1 MHISLLD
8 SAQPVSPTV
17 DYGARAQRE
26 FADQSRTDDV
36 RRAGGPPGVQWQPKT
51 RDNGVRLRRGC
62 RVHCGCTNVTQKL
75 TLASETSICIH
86 LRAEQIQWVSIIVI
100 KMSVLSIWWSKSI
113 NACILW
119 FPSTRWVDC
128 SWKSSVEFYE
138 GVSKLTVNDE
148 INRQN
153 ILTIKY

>member
-1 MHISLLD
+1 MSFYHSH
-8 SAQPVSPTV
+8 QNECFV
-17 DYGARAQRE
+17 DLVIQIH
-26 FADQSRTDDV
+26 
-36 RRAGGPPGVQWQPKT
+36 K
-51 RDNGVRLRRGC
+51 RL
-62 RVHCGCTNVTQKL
+62 H
-75 TLASETSICIH
+75 
-86 LRAEQIQWVSIIVI
+86 
-100 KMSVLSIWWSKSI
+100 
-113 NACILW
+113 LW